1 MDIDGKI
8 AVVTGAASGIGRFV
22 AIALAREG
30 ADVVLADLNRD
41 GLAEARRE
49 VEALGRR
56 GLAVPTDVTKLGDI
70 QNLFDLTISE
80 MDRVDILINNAGVH
94 ITGPVEKTTIDDW
107 KWIVDVNLWGVVNG
121 INVFLPHMLDR
132 GSGYIV
138 NTASSAGLAGV
149 LDRSIPYT
157 TTKFAVVGLSEGLA
171 VYLRDRGI
179 GVTVICPGMV
189 STNIGASQRVI
200 PVGDG
205 LDELRREL
213 IDSTQESFKQGKLPD
228 FISDFISKRSG
239 PVGPAL
245 ATIIQPERI
254 AEAAVQAIKEQTFL
268 VVMPPELM
276 ELVKQR
282 SLNMEAYIYQAV
294 QMKAEWDKLF
304 EAIFAYMRR
313 TGSKQDRGTN

>member
-1 MDIDGKI
+1 MDMDGKI

-41 GLAEARRE
+41 GLSEVLRE
-49 VEALGRR
+49 IEALGRKA
-56 GLAVPTDVTKLGDI
+56 LAVPTDVTKLKDI

-107 KWIVDVNLWGVVNG
+107 KWIVDVNVWGVVNG

-157 TTKFAVVGLSEGLA
+157 MTKFAVVGLSEGLA

-205 LDELRREL
+205 LDELRQEL
-213 IDSTQESFKQGKLPD
+213 IDASRESFRQGKLPD
-228 FISDFISKRSG
+228 FISDFISSRSG

-245 ATIIQPERI
+245 ATIIAPERI
-254 AEAAVQAIKEQTFL
+254 AEAAVRAIKEHTFL

-282 SLNMEAYIYQAV
+282 SLNMEAYIHQAV

-304 EAIFAYMRR
+304 EAIFAYMQKA
-313 TGSKQDRGTN
+313 GKKQD